1 MSNSLREP
9 NDDGTSVMRDIQPA
23 SQSLSVSASAASV
36 GSSGLFGTMSAYG
49 TADVD
54 GGSEILEG
62 FLCPICKCDLRT
74 PERLTVHVEQEH
86 SEEQDLLKSLREI
99 FSFAKKKILNLDETA
114 NELVTKGLDS
124 VGRHPPDSYRPA
136 MASGS
141 NMNPLLSGNQ
151 SVGTIRDHLPFF
163 KAVRS
168 PRLERYASETN
179 KLIIRLDKLLDRCP
193 LEPDLKKRHE
203 QSKVPW
209 IDGKLVKLCPSCA
222 KGFGITRRQHHCRVC
237 GSVMCDG
244 CSRYLSFEDARNIVQ
259 PNSSSSSSSGTNDV
273 PITVQT
279 ANDTGAG
286 AATETTNFRVCEH
299 CLHLLMN
306 RMEMQDSR
314 LDRPPITKFYER
326 LCRERED
333 IEPELPLYQRMLDSL
348 YEGNVVYR
356 LSDASGL
363 REKIGRSAERLD
375 GVSKAVLA
383 LPFAPGSRE
392 DALRKAIRLACIAYI
407 KERMLSL
414 PPLPVEAE
422 IKRIQQQR
430 RQETARR
437 LEQERLMALEA
448 YERYE
453 QLAGD
458 NAFSAP
464 HNSSSSSSSTA
475 STAEMT
481 NGRFGIIST
490 MDNWSGTL
498 ADTVTDNSG
507 ADPLIDQINIVKGYI
522 KQARDARRLEEV
534 ATLEQNLS
542 ELMQEFSRRQRS
554 SSVPVDPA
562 ASGANA

>member
-1 MSNSLREP
+1 MA
-9 NDDGTSVMRDIQPA
+9 G
-23 SQSLSVSASAASV
+23 
-36 GSSGLFGTMSAYG
+36 YG
-49 TADVD
+49 TANDDD
-54 GGSEILEG
+54 GGEILEG

-99 FSFAKKKILNLDETA
+99 LSFAKKKILNLDETA
-114 NELVTKGLDS
+114 NEVVTKGADS
-124 VGRHPPDSYRPA
+124 VGRHPPDGNRPA
-136 MASGS
+136 VASGS
-141 NMNPLLSGNQ
+141 NINPLLTGNQ
-151 SVGTIRDHLPFF
+151 SVGTLRDHFPFF

-193 LEPDLKKRHE
+193 ADPDLKKRHE

-209 IDGKLVKLCPSCA
+209 IDGRLVKLCPSCA

-259 PNSSSSSSSGTNDV
+259 PNSSSGGSNA
-273 PITVQT
+273 PIAVQ
-279 ANDTGAG
+279 ASNDTGASGG
-286 AATETTNFRVCEH
+286 AAAETNNFRVCEH

-314 LDRPPITKFYER
+314 LDRPPITKLYER

-333 IEPELPLYQRMLDSL
+333 IEPELHLYRRMLDSL

-356 LSDASGL
+356 LSDASAL

-375 GVSKAVLA
+375 GVSKAALA

-422 IKRIQQQR
+422 IKRMQQQR

-453 QLAGD
+453 QLSGD
-458 NAFSAP
+458 SAFSAP

-481 NGRFGIIST
+481 NGRYGTIST
-490 MDNWSGTL
+490 VDNWSGTL
-498 ADTVTDNSG
+498 VVSVTDNSG
-507 ADPLIDQINIVKGYI
+507 ADPLVDQINIVKGYI
-522 KQARDARRLEEV
+522 KQARDARRLEEI
-534 ATLEQNLS
+534 ATLQQNLS
-542 ELMQEFSRRQRS
+542 ELMREFDRRQRS
-554 SSVPVDPA
+554 SSVPSDA
-562 ASGANA
+562 AESDANAS